1 MIECAA
7 MKTFL
12 LASLLG
18 LSLATATAQSPS
30 GPPLAVTVLSSHP
43 DMVSGGDALV
53 AVTPPPSDIQ
63 VTFNGAGVTGR
74 VHLDWGRPAI
84 LGLVPRLP
92 DRQNP
97 NLSPTTTNPRI

>member
-30 GPPLAVTVLSSHP
+30 GDPLAVTVLSSHP
-43 DMVSGGDALV
+43 DMVSGGDELI
-53 AVTPPPSDIQ
+53 AVTAPSSHTQ
-63 VTFNGAGVTGR
+63 VTLNGADLTRKFHPVMVRHTIVR
-74 VHLDWGRPAI
+74 
-84 LGLVPRLP
+84 LVPHMRAGKT
-92 DRQNP
+92 Q
-97 NLSPTTTNPRI
+97 THTQ